1 MIFLIFGVIN
11 LIAAIVMAIFAFMSP
26 NPASFVS
33 LITAILNCILF
44 FGLYAMRKDVNR
56 NEENISILQDSLN
69 ECREKLGLKILERE
83 SEDEQEEES
92 EQDAFREDTAEEDFE
107 EDAFREDTAEEDFE
121 QDAFREDTAEENF
134 EEDVDED
141 IFEDDRNIPNDNEC
155 PACFHKISPNDK
167 ECPNCGYKLK

>member
-83 SEDEQEEES
+83 SEDEQEES
-92 EQDAFREDTAEEDFE
+92 E
-107 EDAFREDTAEEDFE
+107 
-121 QDAFREDTAEENF
+121 
-134 EEDVDED
+134 
-141 IFEDDRNIPNDNEC
+141 
-155 PACFHKISPNDK
+155 
-167 ECPNCGYKLK
+167 